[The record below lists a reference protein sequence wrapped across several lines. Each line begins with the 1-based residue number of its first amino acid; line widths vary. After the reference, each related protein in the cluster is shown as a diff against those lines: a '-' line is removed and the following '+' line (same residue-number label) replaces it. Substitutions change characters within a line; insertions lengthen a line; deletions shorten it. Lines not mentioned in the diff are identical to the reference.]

1 MAVGRVLGYDV
12 WKFRHMIHEP
22 GFLRMAVE
30 LSKIIQELYIR
41 WVLKGSNYGIAQD
54 TFMTGFI
61 IYILY

>member
-1 MAVGRVLGYDV
+1 MAVGRVLGHDV

-41 WVLKGSNYGIAQD
+41 WVGSAAC
-54 TFMTGFI
+54 TERK
-61 IYILY
+61 